1 MLPSMK
7 TIERLSRI
15 TAEHE
20 ENEQSPGEQ
29 SYRIE
34 LGGYSLQRLLPKQTA
49 SPYDPLSYAHVSKQI
64 PKPNKQIQPTN
75 QPKKLQVK
83 I

>member
-1 MLPSMK
+1 MQPSMK

-15 TAEHE
+15 TAEQG
-20 ENEQSPGEQ
+20 ENEKPPGQQ

-34 LGGYSLQRLLPKQTA
+34 LGGYSLQSLLPKQTA
-49 SPYDPLSYAHVSKQI
+49 SPYEPLSYVHVSKQI

-75 QPKKLQVK
+75 QKKK
-83 I
+83 IK